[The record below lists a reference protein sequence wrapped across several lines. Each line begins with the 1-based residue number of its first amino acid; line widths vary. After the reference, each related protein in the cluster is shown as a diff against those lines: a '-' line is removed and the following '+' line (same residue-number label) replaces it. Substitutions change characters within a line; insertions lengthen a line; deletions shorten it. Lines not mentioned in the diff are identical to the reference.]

1 MKITKEQW
9 RAYNRLI
16 SESDMVGS
24 EIKSEF
30 NKIKDDELMMLA
42 AAVVSM
48 PEDTLIITLI
58 QKNKALLT
66 SMIYRYI
73 NDIVIDRISDA
84 EIVD

>member
-30 NKIKDDELMMLA
+30 DKIEDDELMML
-42 AAVVSM
+42 
-48 PEDTLIITLI
+48 
-58 QKNKALLT
+58 
-66 SMIYRYI
+66 
-73 NDIVIDRISDA
+73 DA
-84 EIVD
+84 

>member
-30 NKIKDDELMMLA
+30 DKIEDDELMMLA
-42 AAVVSM
+42 SAVVSM

>member
-1 MKITKEQW
+1 
-9 RAYNRLI
+9 
-16 SESDMVGS
+16 MVGS

-30 NKIKDDELMMLA
+30 DKIEDDELMMLA
-42 AAVVSM
+42 SAVVSM

>member
-42 AAVVSM
+42 SAVVSM